1 MGEEIMEKPFG
12 GLSGQK
18 KRGEENQAQ
27 LWQATEENRRKHF
40 LCERAPLPGSRR
52 QREM

>member
-1 MGEEIMEKPFG
+1 MEKPFG

-27 LWQATEENRRKHF
+27 LWQATEEQKKTF
-40 LCERAPLPGSRR
+40 AV
-52 QREM
+52 